1 MKFSMIKRKFIATIS
16 SQPLKRTT
24 TLEAILTQNNHHQV
38 AETKEASCGTRVSAK
53 ARVPQLRMVGL
64 HMSILA
70 PPCCPLC
77 YPWVCFAGR

>member
-38 AETKEASCGTRVSAK
+38 AETKEASGGTRVSAK
-53 ARVPQLRMVGL
+53 ARVP
-64 HMSILA
+64 
-70 PPCCPLC
+70 
-77 YPWVCFAGR
+77 